1 MSNAKVCT
9 DDRSLCCLV
18 EFVAD
23 LTDKTVFSLGMFI
36 QYILFIYSGKIWG
49 VFKGDH
55 TKDGSIAG
63 QFRSQSLDIIFQ
75 QTIKIVCL

>member
-1 MSNAKVCT
+1 M
-9 DDRSLCCLV
+9 
-18 EFVAD
+18 AD
-23 LTDKTVFSLGMFI
+23 LTDKTVFSLGMLI
-36 QYILFIYSGKIWG
+36 QNILLIYSGTILG

-75 QTIKIVCL
+75 RTIKIVCLKGWRCAQC